1 MSAVTPDQPLASQP
15 RLSPTGNVRRRKAIS
30 RAMETLAFVASFAT
44 VALLATVVGSVLI
57 KALPALNLDFFTKNQ
72 ALFGEPGGGIAN
84 AFVGT
89 IVIVLIAGAM
99 ALPFGVLIAI
109 YVTEFARPR
118 VAVVIRS
125 ALDVLNGIPS
135 IVIGIFVYSL
145 LVLRFKQSAFMASI
159 ALAIIGLP
167 LISRSAQEVLKLVP
181 QTLREASQGLGV
193 SKWRTV
199 LFVVLP
205 TTMGGILTGATLA
218 IARMA
223 GETAPILFT
232 TSLFFNL
239 TSADP
244 GTPLATVPFKIFD
257 YSQQPDPHL
266 QDQAWAA
273 AFVLIM
279 FVLVISLSARYF
291 LYRSQRKLTG
301 AGRPPSLLS
310 QVLART
316 RRT

>member
-1 MSAVTPDQPLASQP
+1 MEILALIASLLAV
-15 RLSPTGNVRRRKAIS
+15 GV
-30 RAMETLAFVASFAT
+30 
-44 VALLATVVGSVLI
+44 LATVVGSVMI
-57 KALPALNLDFFTKNQ
+57 KALPALNFDFFTQNQ
-72 ALFGEPGGGIAN
+72 ATFGESGGGIAN
-84 AFVGT
+84 AFLGT
-89 IVIVLIAGAM
+89 IIIVTIAGAM
-99 ALPFGVLIAI
+99 ALPVGVLIAI
-109 YVTEFARPR
+109 YVTEFARPK

-125 ALDVLNGIPS
+125 ALDVLNGVPS
-135 IVIGIFVYSL
+135 IVIGIFVYTL

-167 LISRSAQEVLKLVP
+167 MISRATQEVLKLVP

-205 TTMGGILTGATLA
+205 TTMGGIMTGTTLA

-232 TSLFFNL
+232 STLFLNATS
-239 TSADP
+239 SDP
-244 GTPLATVPFKIFD
+244 STPLATVPFKIFD
-257 YSQQPDPHL
+257 YSQQPSPEQH
-266 QDQAWAA
+266 DQAWAA

-291 LYRSQRKLTG
+291 LSRSQRKLTG
-301 AGRPPSLLS
+301 AGRPPSMLS
-310 QVLART
+310 RVLARA
-316 RRT
+316 RSG

>member
-1 MSAVTPDQPLASQP
+1 MSAAPAPS
-15 RLSPTGNVRRRKAIS
+15 RLSPTGNVRRRKTVN
-30 RAMETLAFVASFAT
+30 RVMETLALVASLLA
-44 VALLATVVGSVLI
+44 VAVLATVVGSVMI

-72 ALFGEPGGGIAN
+72 AVFGESGGGIAN
-84 AFVGT
+84 AFVGSII
-89 IVIVLIAGAM
+89 IVSIAGAM
-99 ALPFGVLIAI
+99 ALPIGVLIAI
-109 YVTEFARPR
+109 YVSEFARPKAAIL
-118 VAVVIRS
+118 VRS

-167 LISRSAQEVLKLVP
+167 LISRATQEVLKLVP
-181 QTLREASQGLGV
+181 STLREASQGLGV

-218 IARMA
+218 VARMA

-232 TSLFFNL
+232 STIFLNS
-239 TSADP
+239 TTEDP
-244 GTPLATVPFKIFD
+244 RTPLATVPLKIFQ
-257 YSQQPDPHL
+257 YSEDPSPELH
-266 QDQAWAA
+266 DQAWAA

-279 FVLVISLSARYF
+279 FVLVISLSARF
-291 LYRSQRKLTG
+291 LLSRSQRKLRTG
-301 AGRPPSLLS
+301 
-310 QVLART
+310 
-316 RRT
+316 